1 MAELNQDL
9 PPQVVAALQRGQ
21 KIEAVKLL
29 RELRGIGLK
38 EAKDAV
44 DNCTL
49 ECPVVDGSVVQP
61 GGHGV
66 FFWLLGLFV
75 LGGVVAWLFGKF

>member
-49 ECPVVDGSVVQP
+49 ERQAADGSVVQP

-66 FFWLLGLFV
+66 FSWLLGLFV
-75 LGGVVAWLFGKF
+75 LGSVVAWLFGKF

>member
-38 EAKDAV
+38 ETKDAV
-44 DNCTL
+44 DNCPL
-49 ECPVVDGSVVQP
+49 ERQVVDGAVVQP